1 MYPGVINVEPK
12 EDFILKLYFEN
23 GEKKIF
29 DLKPYLNI
37 GLFAELKDIEI
48 FNSAK
53 VSFDT
58 VMWDNELD
66 IDPEMLYVESL
77 TDVSDK

>member
-1 MYPGVINVEPK
+1 MLNR
-12 EDFILKLYFEN
+12 
-23 GEKKIF
+23 KKIF